1 MLKLRI
7 KAPCY
12 VYKLDEETC
21 EESLIDIKDKL
32 FLLEGCLNQDGRFLV
47 DLAKYACNDD
57 HIYARAILPD
67 PQVKKNDKGFYIEIN
82 VYSYLPILREEN
94 IRKVVDYVR
103 GQVSDG
109 WGENGFELYDEM
121 MLAFDWESVEYIDC
135 SPIPDEEFEKMYKDY
150 RMLKAHAS
158 SSYDSTDINEAL
170 LDLIKSI
177 REATEVLK
185 SIKIDK
191 EEN

>member
-12 VYKLDEETC
+12 VYKLDKETY
-21 EESLIDIKDKL
+21 EESLIDIKDRS
-32 FLLEGCLNQDGRFLV
+32 FLLEGCLNQDVRFLD
-47 DLAKYACNDD
+47 DLACYDD
-57 HIYARAILPD
+57 HVHVRAILPD
-67 PQVKKNDKGFYIEIN
+67 PCVKNDDKGLYIEIN
-82 VYSYLPILREEN
+82 AYSYLPILYEED

-121 MLAFDWESVEYIDC
+121 VLAFDWESVEYMDC
-135 SPIPDEEFEKMYKDY
+135 SPIPDEEFDRIYKDY

-158 SSYDSTDINEAL
+158 SYYSTDINEAL
-170 LDLIKSI
+170 SGLIKSL
-177 REATEVLK
+177 REVTEALK
-185 SIKIDK
+185 SIKVDK